1 MSTRMPPR
9 QNPNAPRPV
18 VLRRCAAI
26 GCGADINAP
35 LLMCV
40 HHWRLV
46 PSALRRQIWAAYA
59 RCRTDPTA
67 AETHFNAV
75 KAAIDA
81 VHSKQAHRKTVRE
94 AATRPL
100 F

>member
-1 MSTRMPPR
+1 MSTRLPPR
-9 QNPNAPRPV
+9 QNGARALVMRNC
-18 VLRRCAAI
+18 LAI
-26 GCGADINAP
+26 GCGATINEP

-46 PSALRRQIWAAYA
+46 PSALRRQIWASYA
-59 RCRTDPTA
+59 RRQSDPSA
-67 AETHFNAV
+67 IGTHLNAV
-75 KAAIDA
+75 QAAIDA
-81 VHSKQAHRKTVRE
+81 VHGKQTKRKAVRE

>member
-1 MSTRMPPR
+1 MSTRLPPR
-9 QNPNAPRPV
+9 HAGARPV
-18 VLRRCAAI
+18 VMRNCMAI
-26 GCGADINAP
+26 GCGASINEP

-46 PSALRRQIWAAYA
+46 PSALRRQIWASYA
-59 RCRTDPTA
+59 RRQNDPPA
-67 AETHFNAV
+67 IDTHRKAV
-75 KAAIDA
+75 QAAIDA
-81 VHSKQAHRKTVRE
+81 VHGKQVKRKAVRE